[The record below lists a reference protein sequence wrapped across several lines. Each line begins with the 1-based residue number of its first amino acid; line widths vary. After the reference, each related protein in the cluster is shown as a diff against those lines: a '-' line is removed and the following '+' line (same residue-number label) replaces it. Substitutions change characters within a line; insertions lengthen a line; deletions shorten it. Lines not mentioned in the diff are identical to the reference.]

1 MKKRKLKRW
10 VRITLL
16 FLPGIIMIIQLFFI
30 GSLIGN
36 IKEKINEKTDP
47 IIYVVS
53 YEEFKY
59 GEWFN
64 SKWTIEINI

>member
-1 MKKRKLKRW
+1 
-10 VRITLL
+10 
-16 FLPGIIMIIQLFFI
+16 MIIQLFFI
-30 GSLIGN
+30 GSLMKS
-36 IKEKINEKTDP
+36 IKEKINEKPDP

>member
-59 GEWFN
+59 GE
-64 SKWTIEINI
+64 

>member
-47 IIYVVS
+47 IIYVVCN
-53 YEEFKY
+53 EEFDY
-59 GEWFN
+59 GE
-64 SKWTIEINI
+64 